1 MISYQFLDSH
11 GISIA
16 VGSMGEVF
24 DYPGMYVT
32 DGAAIPT
39 SLAVN
44 TAHTILANAERV
56 AVSIVARHSVK
67 REQIVAGQLR

>member
-1 MISYQFLDSH
+1 
-11 GISIA
+11 
-16 VGSMGEVF
+16 
-24 DYPGMYVT
+24 MYVT

-56 AVSIVARHSVK
+56 AVSIVERHPVK